1 MDKKTV
7 VYQII
12 QQHYAENY
20 PALVKRASRMV
31 GEYWAED
38 VAQDTYERAFKYW
51 ERLPIDFVG
60 IGSYLRIMLN
70 NRIKDYQNNRIYTV
84 ELEETHWE
92 SGELADEVQAFGVL
106 AEVKEHLSTYPE
118 DERSAIYLHLFCG
131 EKQQAVSQIL
141 NMRQQLI
148 SEMCSRFQVEVK
160 ERYAISKT

>member
-12 QQHYAENY
+12 NQHYAENY

-31 GEYWAED
+31 GEFWAED

-70 NRIKDYQNNRIYTV
+70 NRIKDYQNDRLSTV
-84 ELEETHWE
+84 EVEEFHIE
-92 SGELADEVQAFGVL
+92 SGELADEIQAVGVL
-106 AEVKEHLSTYPE
+106 AEVKAHLLTFPE
-118 DERSAIYLHLFCG
+118 DVRSAIYLHLFCG
-131 EKQQAVSQIL
+131 EKQQTVSQVL
-141 NMRQQLI
+141 NMRQQLV
-148 SEMCSRFQVEVK
+148 SELCTKFQAEVK
-160 ERYAISKT
+160 ERYELQ